1 MFTAGVAGL
10 SVIAASV
17 RTGLQPATEIWLSAA
32 LVVVVILHARMGFA
46 LTKAQAE
53 IEMLR
58 RLTSRYRN
66 RDEDGDAPKSAKPS
80 KSAASSAQAD
90 ATSLAPV
97 FSIDS
102 ADDLS
107 EEDTK
112 MLERVR
118 DAIEGGRVDLYLQ
131 PIVSLPQR
139 KVRYYEAF
147 SRLRDAQGRILRP
160 TDYLEAAERANRI
173 GDIDNLILLR
183 SVQAFRKLRVREH
196 QLAVFCNIS
205 PATLFDTEF
214 FNQFTDYLEL
224 NADLSTRLVFE
235 FTYPAIHM
243 MHPRFEENLKSIAK
257 RGYAFSIDHVP
268 SLDLDWEA
276 LREKNFRFV
285 KAPSS
290 LLLAAGGGDEVAA
303 TRLRTFR
310 KRISDAGIDLI
321 AEKIEFESHMP
332 EVLSLG
338 IDYGQGNL
346 FGPPRPAEFYVVKD
360 NQEADSLAQAS

>member
-1 MFTAGVAGL
+1 MFTAGIAGVA
-10 SVIAASV
+10 VIAAALRSD
-17 RTGLQPATEIWLSAA
+17 LQPATETWLSAA

-53 IEMLR
+53 LEMLR
-58 RLTSRYRN
+58 KLTMRY
-66 RDEDGDAPKSAKPS
+66 EKEL
-80 KSAASSAQAD
+80 SS
-90 ATSLAPV
+90 TLAPAKVASPPAV
-97 FSIDS
+97 FDFEKV
-102 ADDLS
+102 DDLS
-107 EEDTK
+107 ATDTK

-160 TDYLEAAERANRI
+160 TDYLDAAERANRI
-173 GDIDNLILLR
+173 GVIDNLILLR
-183 SVQAFRKLRVREH
+183 SVQAFRKLHAREN
-196 QLAVFCNIS
+196 QLAIFCNIS
-205 PATLFDTEF
+205 PATLFDTDF

-224 NADLSTRLVFE
+224 SGDLSTRIIFE

-243 MHPRFEENLKSIAK
+243 MHPRFEDNLKSIAR

-268 SLDLDWEA
+268 SLDLDWTA

-290 LLLAAGGGDEVAA
+290 LLLAAGAGDEIAA
-303 TRLRTFR
+303 SRLRAFR
-310 KRISDAGIDLI
+310 KRVAEAGIDI
-321 AEKIEFESHMP
+321 VAEKIEFESHMP
-332 EVLSLG
+332 EILSLG

-346 FGPPRPAEFYVVKD
+346 FGPPRPAEFYVAKS
-360 NQEADSLAQAS
+360 NEEAEALPRAS